1 MFLQWWQ
8 LFLATHWQHCHPN
21 LWKMSEVLEQGFP
34 SRPHSWPECKA
45 EFATGKTTN
54 KDNLQLIC
62 VLLRGYVRRCASS
75 WSTGNELF
83 LSCEAFP
90 LFNAAAFHVFDV
102 IPGNPPELPTSQPSS
117 SGHVQQS
124 RVHVLLAQH
133 VTPPLP
139 LQYSSFCS
147 SIKHQRAS
155 SHL

>member
-1 MFLQWWQ
+1 MKSWSKGFHQDLIHD
-8 LFLATHWQHCHPN
+8 LNARPN
-21 LWKMSEVLEQGFP
+21 LPQEKLLI
-34 SRPHSWPECKA
+34 
-45 EFATGKTTN
+45 
-54 KDNLQLIC
+54 KDNLRLIC

-124 RVHVLLAQH
+124 RVRVLLAQH

-139 LQYSSFCS
+139 LQHSNFCS